1 MALGRFCRQ
10 ACLALIAVWPMSGVA
25 EAVTSPDLPTRSLLA
40 ERAARRFPQ
49 PVRVGDLIDRYVLQ
63 PVAAQHVLGRVDAI
77 TRDESGE
84 IAVIV
89 RLGGWFGFGARRIA
103 VPVEAVALLG
113 EHVAVMDF
121 TPQQLGDFPTVSVER
136 AQVIE
141 PSETIRV
148 GLTKPF
154 H

>member
-1 MALGRFCRQ
+1 MPLRHLCRW
-10 ACLALIAVWPMSGVA
+10 ACLILVTVWPMRCIA
-25 EAVTSPDLPTRSLLA
+25 DAVTSSAPLTRTMLA

-63 PVAAQHVLGRVDAI
+63 PVAAQHVIGRVDAV
-77 TRDESGE
+77 TRDESGGVV
-84 IAVIV
+84 VIV
-89 RLGGWFGFGARRIA
+89 RFGGWFGLGTRRIA

-121 TPQQLGDFPTVSVER
+121 TPQQLGDFPTVSPQQ
-136 AQVIE
+136 AQVID
-141 PSETIRV
+141 PGETIRV

>member
-1 MALGRFCRQ
+1 MAVGRLCGW
-10 ACLALIAVWPMSGVA
+10 AWLILVMVWPMSCIAG
-25 EAVTSPDLPTRSLLA
+25 AVTSSDLPTRSMLA

-49 PVRVGDLIDRYVLQ
+49 PVRVGDLIDRPVLE
-63 PVAAQHVLGRVDAI
+63 PVEAQHVLGRVDAV
-77 TRDESGE
+77 TRDETGG

-89 RLGGWFGFGARRIA
+89 RFGGWFGLGTRRIA

-113 EHVAVMDF
+113 EYVAVIDF
-121 TPQQLGDFPTVSVER
+121 TPQQLGDFPTVSPQR
-136 AQVIE
+136 AQVIDSE
-141 PSETIRV
+141 ETIRV

>member
-1 MALGRFCRQ
+1 MAVRRFCRR
-10 ACLALIAVWPMSGVA
+10 ACLVLFAVWPTSGIA
-25 EAVTSPDLPTRSLLA
+25 DAATSSDLPTRSILA

-49 PVRVGDLIDRYVLQ
+49 PVRVGDLIDRTVLQ
-63 PVAAQHVLGRVDAI
+63 PVAAQHVLGRVDAV
-77 TRDESGE
+77 TRDESGGV
-84 IAVIV
+84 AVIV
-89 RLGGWFGFGARRIA
+89 RFGGWFGFGARRIA

-121 TPQQLGDFPTVSVER
+121 TPQQLGDFPTVSLSR
-136 AQVIE
+136 FQVID
-141 PSETIRV
+141 SRETIRV